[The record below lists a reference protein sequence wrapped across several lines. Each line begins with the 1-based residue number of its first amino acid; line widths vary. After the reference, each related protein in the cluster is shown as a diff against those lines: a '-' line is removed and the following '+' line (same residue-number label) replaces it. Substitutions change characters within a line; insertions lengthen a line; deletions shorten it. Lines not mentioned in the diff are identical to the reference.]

1 MQIDI
6 FCIKKPQLFVG
17 ALSESVGNGNYYDA
31 ALNAP
36 KNVSSITWTKPF
48 FCFDM

>member
-1 MQIDI
+1 MHIHI

-31 ALNAP
+31 AVDAL
-36 KNVSSITWTKPF
+36 KNV
-48 FCFDM
+48 